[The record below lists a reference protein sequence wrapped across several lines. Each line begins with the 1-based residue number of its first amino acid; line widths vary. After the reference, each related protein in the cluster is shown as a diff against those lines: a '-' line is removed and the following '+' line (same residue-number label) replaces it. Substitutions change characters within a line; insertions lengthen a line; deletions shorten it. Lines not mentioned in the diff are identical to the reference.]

1 MDLVTPPSL
10 QKEHED
16 LHSQIAKTRAL
27 GGKTSQ
33 ALERLVEVMHHHF
46 VYEEEKSLPV
56 LALIKDLALN
66 PHPPKI
72 DPATAKKAIEL
83 ALYLETHYDDMV
95 AEHEK
100 VNKAAEELAEVALD
114 EDKVAAIEFSD
125 MLKNHAQVEE
135 EVTYPAIILVGKYLR
150 GHVK

>member
-1 MDLVTPPSL
+1 MELETPISL

-16 LHSQIAKTRAL
+16 LHSQIAKIRKL

-46 VYEEEKSLPV
+46 IYEEEKSFPV

-66 PHPPKI
+66 PHPPKV
-72 DPATAKKAIEL
+72 DPEIAKEAIKL

-95 AEHEK
+95 KEHDK

-114 EDKVAAIEFSD
+114 EDKASAVEFCEI
-125 MLKNHAQVEE
+125 LKNHAKVEE
-135 EVTYPAIILVGKYLR
+135 EVTYPAVILVGRYLR

>member
-1 MDLVTPPSL
+1 MELETPISL

-16 LHSQIAKTRAL
+16 LHSQIAKIRTL

-72 DPATAKKAIEL
+72 DADVAKKAIKL
-83 ALYLETHYDDMV
+83 ALYLETHYDEMV
-95 AEHEK
+95 EEHKK
-100 VNKAAEELAEVALD
+100 VSKAAEELAEVALD

-150 GHVK
+150 GHAK